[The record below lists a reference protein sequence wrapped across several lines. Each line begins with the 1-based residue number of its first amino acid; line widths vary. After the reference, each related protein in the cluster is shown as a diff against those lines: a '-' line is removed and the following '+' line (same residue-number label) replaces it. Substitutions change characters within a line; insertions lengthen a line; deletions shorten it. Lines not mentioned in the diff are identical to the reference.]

1 MLFIEDISKREN
13 IEKIVEKVVDK
24 FGKLDILVNNA
35 HASRQAPFTETTMDM
50 LGLSFN
56 TGFYPTF
63 NFMQVAY
70 PELKKNK
77 GKVINFASGA
87 GINGQP
93 TQASYAAAKEA
104 IRGITRVAANEWG
117 EDGINVNN
125 ISPIALT
132 EGVEQWRENFPE
144 LYERSEEHTS
154 ELQSRGH
161 LVCRLLLEK

>member
-1 MLFIEDISKREN
+1 
-13 IEKIVEKVVDK
+13 
-24 FGKLDILVNNA
+24 
-35 HASRQAPFTETTMDM
+35 MDM
-50 LGLSFN
+50 FDLSFN

-70 PELKKNK
+70 PELKKAK

-117 EDGINVNN
+117 ADEINVNL

-132 EGVEQWRENFPE
+132 EGVKQWSENFPE
-144 LYERSEEHTS
+144 LYDETINKIPMKRMGDPEKDIGRIAVFLASEDSDYITGQTIMS
-154 ELQSRGH
+154 DGGSTKL
-161 LVCRLLLEK
+161 